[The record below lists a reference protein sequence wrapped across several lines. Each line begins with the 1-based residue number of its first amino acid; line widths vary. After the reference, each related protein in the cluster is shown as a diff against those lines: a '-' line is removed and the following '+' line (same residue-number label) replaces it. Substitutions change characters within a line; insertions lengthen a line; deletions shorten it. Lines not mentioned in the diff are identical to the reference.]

1 MRVLPLAHT
10 PTNSVLSDKDVEV
23 LTAARQA
30 THNCISY
37 KSNSIFCLPLHVLY
51 EVLYVKNYMTRQDD
65 SNAHNRQFDS
75 GNLRYEICSCPSI
88 N

>member
-1 MRVLPLAHT
+1 MRVLPLIYI
-10 PTNSVLSDKDVEV
+10 PTNSALSVKDIEV
-23 LTAARQA
+23 VTAAKQA
-30 THNCISY
+30 TH
-37 KSNSIFCLPLHVLY
+37 KSNSICCLPLHVLY
-51 EVLYVKNYMTRQDD
+51 EVLYVKNYITRQDD